1 MNCPDTAY
9 LLDEIERFLAL
20 TKMKP
25 TAFSVKATDGK
36 DRHLVRKLRTGREMK
51 SRTRER
57 TRQFMS
63 EYALAETV
71 AAAAGE

>member
-1 MNCPDTAY
+1 MTDQ

-20 TKMKP
+20 TGMKP
-25 TAFSVKATDGK
+25 TAFSVRATDGK

-63 EYALAETV
+63 EYALAATATAPADE
-71 AAAAGE
+71 